1 MFNPELRELSA
12 QNIGYIDNKERVE
25 SAFNKKYRLIINLEP
40 QQHRLWLQFIWYIGR
55 WEKFDSTFLKITYE

>member
-1 MFNPELRELSA
+1 MANPELRGLLA

-40 QQHRLWLQFIWYIGR
+40 QQHQLWLQLIWYVGSR
-55 WEKFDSTFLKITYE
+55 EKFESTFLKISYE

>member
-1 MFNPELRELSA
+1 MSNPNLRALWA

-40 QQHRLWLQFIWYIGR
+40 QQHQVWLQFIWYVGSR
-55 WEKFDSTFLKITYE
+55 EKFESTFFKITYE

>member
-1 MFNPELRELSA
+1 MFNPELRGLSA

-40 QQHRLWLQFIWYIGR
+40 QQNRLWLQFIWYIGR
-55 WEKFDSTFLKITYE
+55 WEKFESTFLKITYE